1 MQVNKSKLILLTF
14 VQLFLFIF
22 WFGSTAEAQETKDP
36 NLHWGI
42 KGGVNVTTLYGDQV
56 NGSDARA
63 GFTGGLFLNYRFS
76 PQWSIQPEVLFS
88 MKGADLDQ
96 GLTGETGSADYEVGY
111 LEIPVLAKYTFETNS
126 IVKPYLNAGP
136 QVGFSLY
143 GDSND
148 RDIDDNQLKDA
159 EFALAF
165 GGGVDF
171 AVASSP
177 ADFIQTV
184 GLDLR
189 YTLGLTDVFDVPGD
203 PEAKNQAFIGA
214 VTIGF

>member
-1 MQVNKSKLILLTF
+1 MQSNKSQLILLTF

-22 WFGSTAEAQETKDP
+22 WFGSTVEAQDTKDP

-76 PQWSIQPEVLFS
+76 PHWSIQPEVLFS
-88 MKGADLDQ
+88 MKGGDLDQ

-111 LEIPVLAKYTFETNS
+111 LEIPVLAKYKFDTNS
-126 IVKPYLNAGP
+126 IAKPYLNAGP
-136 QVGFSLY
+136 QVGFTLY
-143 GDSND
+143 GESNE
-148 RDIDDNQLKDA
+148 RDINDNQLKDA

-177 ADFIQTV
+177 VDLVQTV

-203 PEAKNQAFIGA
+203 LEAKNQAFIGA